1 MTAIEKVHLFF
12 SVGIIILQFKIRQFC
27 IFYFFI
33 LVRASNIM
41 PVRFAEELQF

>member
-12 SVGIIILQFKIRQFC
+12 SIGIIILKFKIRQFC

-33 LVRASNIM
+33 SVRASNM